1 METFCSVLQLL
12 PPQTGNPKNINCIGS
27 GPVGPV
33 VPVVAA
39 DHKLCDVGF
48 HITSQMVYLE
58 LRKLEEKVSQR

>member
-27 GPVGPV
+27 GPVGPLD
-33 VPVVAA
+33 PVVA
-39 DHKLCDVGF
+39 VGF

-58 LRKLEEKVSQR
+58 LWKLEEKVSQR